1 MFGRRRRPLLATA
14 VVIGA
19 SRSAARREVASQTQQ
34 QQYNQMAG
42 ELQMRDEEDR
52 ERRTQAAIDDAIAK
66 ERLRNEQVQAEAN
79 RLAAARGADTPPVY
93 SSAPVNAKAVRYCR
107 QCGGGCELFDK
118 FCTQCGCRIP
128 EANAGEGK

>member
-1 MFGRRRRPLLATA
+1 
-14 VVIGA
+14 
-19 SRSAARREVASQTQQ
+19 
-34 QQYNQMAG
+34 MAG

-79 RLAAARGADTPPVY
+79 RQAARGVDTPPVY